1 MKPDL
6 NHLMQEAKK
15 MQDRM
20 QAAQKELESLLVTGV
35 AGGGLVKVEMTGRHD
50 VKKVILDED
59 LMDDDK
65 TMVEDLIAA
74 AVNDAVRKVEQETR
88 GKMAGLTA
96 GLDLPTDLGSA
107 GDES

>member
-6 NHLMQEAKK
+6 NNLMKEAKK

-20 QAAQKELESLLVTGV
+20 QAAQKELETMLVTGV

-50 VKKVILDED
+50 VKKVILDDD
-59 LMDDDK
+59 LLDDDK
-65 TMVEDLIAA
+65 SMIEDLIAA
-74 AVNDAVRKVEQETR
+74 AVNDAVRKVESETR

-96 GLDLPTDLGSA
+96 GLDLPTDLGGT
-107 GDES
+107 GD

>member
-20 QAAQKELESLLVTGV
+20 QEAQKELENLLVTGT

-59 LMDDDK
+59 LLEDDK
-65 TMVEDLIAA
+65 SMVEDLIAA

-96 GLDLPTDLGSA
+96 GLDLPTDLGGAS
-107 GDES
+107 E